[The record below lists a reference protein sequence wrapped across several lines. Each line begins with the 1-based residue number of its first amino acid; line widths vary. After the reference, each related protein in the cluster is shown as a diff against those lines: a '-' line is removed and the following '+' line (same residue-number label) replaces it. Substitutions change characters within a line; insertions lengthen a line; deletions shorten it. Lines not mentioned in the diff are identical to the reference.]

1 MRHLMESES
10 YAMICLIML
19 RQIHFC
25 IFYIYKMAP
34 FILSVKCQI
43 PYLEL
48 GKLNY
53 ITDVWIQPNPRFMV

>member
-10 YAMICLIML
+10 YYISA
-19 RQIHFC
+19 F
-25 IFYIYKMAP
+25 FYIYKMAP